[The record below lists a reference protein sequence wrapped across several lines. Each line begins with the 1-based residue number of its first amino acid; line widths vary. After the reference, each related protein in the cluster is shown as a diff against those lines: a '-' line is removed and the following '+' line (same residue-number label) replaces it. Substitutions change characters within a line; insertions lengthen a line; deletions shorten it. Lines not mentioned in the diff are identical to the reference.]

1 MTDDFNNVRQ
11 VLCDIESIKNT
22 LTLLSFIS
30 NLQDWKDTL
39 KGRKVYV
46 QLVITYRHGREED
59 ETMGISFKKELI
71 VDRAQVSI
79 EFYEPEPPFMNV
91 TDCCWY
97 LISCVTEL

>member
-1 MTDDFNNVRQ
+1 MP
-11 VLCDIESIKNT
+11 CDIESIKIAAWKKT
-22 LTLLSFIS
+22 FLHWLIY
-30 NLQDWKDTL
+30 LQDWKDTL

-79 EFYEPEPPFMNV
+79 
-91 TDCCWY
+91 DY
-97 LISCVTEL
+97 LTT

>member
-1 MTDDFNNVRQ
+1 MKEDY
-11 VLCDIESIKNT
+11 
-22 LTLLSFIS
+22 LTLINKFK
-30 NLQDWKDTL
+30 DWKDTL

-79 EFYEPEPPFMNV
+79 
-91 TDCCWY
+91 D
-97 LISCVTEL
+97 

>member
-1 MTDDFNNVRQ
+1 MWHWT
-11 VLCDIESIKNT
+11 IKNT
-22 LTLLSFIS
+22 LTLLYFIS

-79 EFYEPEPPFMNV
+79 
-91 TDCCWY
+91 D
-97 LISCVTEL
+97 